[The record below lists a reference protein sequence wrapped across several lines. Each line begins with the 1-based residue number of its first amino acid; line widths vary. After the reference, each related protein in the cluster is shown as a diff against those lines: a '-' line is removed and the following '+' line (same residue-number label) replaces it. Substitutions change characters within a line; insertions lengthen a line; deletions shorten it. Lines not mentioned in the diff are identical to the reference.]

1 MTILDQPDLFKIICK
16 IDINTFEKLLTHHL
30 NHSFIDSLLVGLYEG
45 FWPFADMTK
54 EGYPK
59 LWDGVWHLPKSEQ
72 ECDFLEEQV
81 QTKIAT
87 EHFLE
92 LFRTELL
99 PGMYSLPV
107 HTVPKPDSDMM
118 HLVVDHS
125 SGDFSPNLMVV
136 WEDVAEVHLDRLHTL
151 GVSIMWIKHNCPNAD
166 LGLYKSDVSAAYC
179 QLPMHPL
186 YQILQIVTMGRQ
198 RYIDRSNN
206 FGGHMSQII
215 WQSFMSLV
223 IWILVFKCGIGALK
237 CYVNNAFSVAR
248 TEDVHWY
255 KLYH

>member
-59 LWDGVWHLPKSEQ
+59 LWDGLWHLPKSEQ

-99 PGMYSLPV
+99 PGMYSPPV
-107 HTVPKPDSDMM
+107 HIVPKPDSDMI

-125 SGDFSPNLMVV
+125 SGDFSPNLMIV

-151 GVSIMWIKHNCPNAD
+151 GVSIM
-166 LGLYKSDVSAAYC
+166 
-179 QLPMHPL
+179 
-186 YQILQIVTMGRQ
+186 
-198 RYIDRSNN
+198 
-206 FGGHMSQII
+206 
-215 WQSFMSLV
+215 
-223 IWILVFKCGIGALK
+223 
-237 CYVNNAFSVAR
+237 
-248 TEDVHWY
+248 
-255 KLYH
+255 